1 MRSRAVEIDALFT
14 ITTMRG
20 GGTVIRVEVPLDE
33 GRHGDA
39 RD

>member
-1 MRSRAVEIDALFT
+1 MRSRAAEIDALLT
-14 ITTMRG
+14 ITSMRG
-20 GGTVIRVEVPLDE
+20 DGTVIRVEVPLDG